1 MIDGRSFRHS
11 GEALGLIKGGLSYL
25 PPHSLSLPLPKF
37 IVGRV
42 ALRYSPVVLPLMLQI
57 LPNFTSCNLH
67 IWIFWTSSIT
77 VSVSQ
82 VCEQSITSNVSLAD
96 GSLRIVLSVI
106 YAKCTRSERKVL
118 WNNLCMISPSI
129 SVPWILGGDLNV
141 ISNAMEKAGGN
152 YLDIGAIADFNAFQ
166 HFNALR
172 GSVIL
177 VFKGVCLVYLV

>member
-1 MIDGRSFRHS
+1 M
-11 GEALGLIKGGLSYL
+11 
-25 PPHSLSLPLPKF
+25 
-37 IVGRV
+37 
-42 ALRYSPVVLPLMLQI
+42 
-57 LPNFTSCNLH
+57 
-67 IWIFWTSSIT
+67 
-77 VSVSQ
+77 
-82 VCEQSITSNVSLAD
+82 SLAD

-141 ISNAMEKAGGN
+141 LSNAMEKAGGN